1 MRLSLIVCTL
11 ITGISVYVVLSYLF
25 VPPKLTIPLSV
36 FMSSLSV
43 GLVNYHFFSYKSN
56 MELQYGSNDP
66 IDSSK
71 SIDFDKNKTN
81 GDHYISNTIFVIVYL
96 VSLLVCSVF
105 SEPHLEHIYKSWFTI
120 GAIELVSLGAA
131 IILSFFLPGY
141 AILLVLTKS
150 YKINPVLKVLVAYI
164 FSILITGL
172 TVYLSEIL
180 FDNGVSVNKTLLMG
194 VYTAI
199 LALFVIS
206 YRNKIIPANINRYH
220 TTYQTISNMY
230 SKLKILR
237 NNFSELLVFGSLFG
251 LLIVSTNYLY
261 GGITIGDQ
269 WYHQNRALYF
279 LSGQF
284 KEYVMTN
291 GDEIYTPF
299 QSALI
304 GGATMLSGIP
314 LVNTYAS
321 IAFLNIT
328 AVFAFYYFC
337 STWFPDRNKRAALL
351 ASSFFLISSGFG
363 WIYIISLTETN
374 PISSQIS
381 SISNFVDDKIK
392 FTDIIRPTNFMI
404 AAHPDFSTGLIYIS
418 LPSGFV
424 LLGLIR
430 AKLSSK
436 LRYAIILSLV
446 SILGILS
453 HDEFYFFI
461 IISSLLPLIYN
472 MQKKYSVYFALLF
485 ALAFTYTID
494 ALLPIKYFTSNDI
507 FGFPLIQLTTIFTLL
522 MLALYALR
530 QNLHKT
536 FRFAIISFKFGKK
549 FTDFIRRNDVIL
561 KAISVGIIFY
571 LYALCFIVWDQL
583 PANLVNMH
591 THNYTTPWYA
601 YPLRLGIIGII
612 GVVSILSYVFRRFE
626 KEVLVFG
633 LIIVIA
639 LLAGPYYDEQRFNKY
654 VMAGMIGFASLLI
667 FKLLLFMADK
677 RPILN
682 GIIVSSIIISASLS
696 TLMYVGYN
704 ALVIQ
709 TGDYSQALGRRNFPS
724 EEQLNMFDMLRS
736 KIHVG
741 SNQYNVASYPNEY
754 NFQEGGIMTKLHAFS
769 GLPTLKIP
777 QTHYLLNA
785 TTLPSFYNLIDKTNT
800 KYILIPSNSSSNNQV
815 SLEDPTRFAFENFQ
829 HLYDDNYLILNVPTL
844 HGPSSLGKSEVGI
857 IYNKDNSFAT
867 PVLDKKKLSFSNYTF
882 DLEENDSKFINVQKQ
897 NQSEKTTI
905 YGYKKDGGK
914 TIWSKN
920 FNDDGINYIESTFR
934 IRDENKTG
942 GDTAGLKWRE
952 GNTTYTVS
960 VSNKGLELRRQLSN
974 YDPILLLSQNSE
986 IKRNDW
992 VWYSLK
998 IESLKNSINVYLD
1011 NLLKIKIPKE
1021 TTELPTNI
1029 SKVGLYSVKNAVDFG
1044 PMEIAK
1050 IAPSGESFQTKGK
1063 YDIYFYP
1070 LSSVALSGS
1079 RYNVFAEDDYSVLSN
1094 SIIVLP
1100 FDPHYWNDPT
1110 FNRYL
1115 NYVKAGG
1122 TLVVIN
1128 SDGNIDGRF
1137 GKLLSMQVRSNNTQ
1151 KFTDIVKANGEKT
1164 FLNVSG
1170 FARDIDIKPSTD
1182 TNITAYYRNNENKL
1196 IKPFAIEKHFTNS
1209 GRIIYIN
1216 SEGYFKAIYDDPKKY
1231 FASLAQ
1237 FSDVFDSNPVISV
1250 PLIAQKVSGPIKAFI
1265 GDMDMS
1271 GKISVNGSS
1280 LSIIN
1285 GSTNS
1290 DNIIVKAVSIL
1301 DKDGNLKNHFE
1312 NLSIINMNL
1321 SGLYEV
1327 SIDALGR
1334 LTIPESLTQND
1345 YVQIS
1350 LPNEFNMTLNLF
1362 DNKNSRAEILIKNN
1376 SSINSVELNNGSK
1389 AIFYKVRSENPLKFV
1404 PVIIKKPLVAVDG
1417 SLNFDKGN
1425 FYGDMRYLPLNL
1437 SGHGEA
1443 RFDFIDDLRESNGSR
1458 TKIQYLAYLGAL
1470 TLDGKTKQP
1479 TQILK
1484 LPGEISYDLK
1494 KRGLDVPLI
1503 SILGSPNNIALIAAI
1518 SIGTMILI
1526 RFVGRIIESD
1536 TKGSGRR

>member
-11 ITGISVYVVLSYLF
+11 ITGISFYVVLSYLF
-25 VPPKLTIPLSV
+25 VPPRLTIPLSV
-36 FMSSLSV
+36 FMSSLSL

-56 MELQYGSNDP
+56 MELQYGPNDP
-66 IDSSK
+66 ISSSK
-71 SIDFDKNKTN
+71 STDFDKNKMN
-81 GDHYISNTIFVIVYL
+81 GGHYISNIIFVIVFL
-96 VSLLVCSVF
+96 ISILVCAVF
-105 SEPHLEHIYKSWFTI
+105 SEPDLEHIYKSWFSI

-150 YKINPVLKVLVAYI
+150 YKINPVLKVIVAYI
-164 FSILITGL
+164 FSMLITGL
-172 TVYLSEIL
+172 TIYLSEIF
-180 FDNGVSVNKTLLMG
+180 FDNGVSINKTLLMA
-194 VYTAI
+194 VYSAI

-206 YRNKIIPANINRYH
+206 YRNKIILTDTNRYH
-220 TTYQTISNMY
+220 TIYQTVSNIY
-230 SKLKILR
+230 SKFLKILR
-237 NNFSELLVFGSLFG
+237 INFSELLVFGSLFG

-269 WYHQNRALYF
+269 WYHQNRMLYF

-304 GGATMLSGIP
+304 AGATMLSGIP

-321 IAFLNIT
+321 IAFLNMT

-374 PISSQIS
+374 PIASQIS
-381 SISNFVDDKIK
+381 SISNFLDDKIK

-418 LPSGFV
+418 LPAGFV

-430 AKLSSK
+430 TKITSK

-472 MQKKYSVYFALLF
+472 MQKKYSVYFAILI
-485 ALAFTYTID
+485 ALAFTYIID
-494 ALLPIKYFTSNDI
+494 ALLPVRYFSTNDI
-507 FGFPLIQLTTIFTLL
+507 FGFPLIHVTTIFTLI
-522 MLALYALR
+522 MLSLYALR
-530 QNLHKT
+530 QNLRKP
-536 FRFAIISFKFGKK
+536 FRFTIIPFKSSKI
-549 FTDFIRRNDVIL
+549 FTDYMRKNNLIL
-561 KAISVGIIFY
+561 KAILVGTIFY
-571 LYALCFIVWDQL
+571 LYALCFIIWDQL

-591 THNYTTPWYA
+591 THNYSTPWYA
-601 YPLRLGIIGII
+601 YPLRLGIIGLI

-626 KEVLVFG
+626 KEVFVFG

-682 GIIVSSIIISASLS
+682 GIIVSSIIISAGLS

-724 EEQLNMFDMLRS
+724 EEELNMFDTLRS
-736 KIHVG
+736 EIHVG

-815 SLEDPTRFAFENFQ
+815 SLESPARFAFENFQ
-829 HLYDDNYLILNVPTL
+829 HLYDDNYLILNVPSL
-844 HGPSSLGKSEVGI
+844 HGPSSHGKSEVGI
-857 IYNKDNSFAT
+857 IYKKYNSFAM
-867 PVLDKKKLSFSNYTF
+867 PVLEKKKLSFSNYTF
-882 DLEENDSKFINVQKQ
+882 DLEENDTKFIDVQKQ

-905 YGYKKDGGK
+905 YGYKENGGK
-914 TIWSKN
+914 TLWSKN
-920 FNDDGINYIESTFR
+920 LNDNGINYIESTFR

-960 VSNKGLELRRQLSN
+960 VSNKGLELRRQLSS
-974 YDPILLLSQNSE
+974 YDPTLLLSQNSE

-1021 TTELPTNI
+1021 TTEVPTNI

-1050 IAPSGESFQTKGK
+1050 IAPSEELFQTKGK
-1063 YDIYFYP
+1063 YDNYYYP

-1094 SIIVLP
+1094 NIIVLP
-1100 FDPHYWNDPT
+1100 LDPHYWNDTT

-1170 FARDIDIKPSTD
+1170 YTRDIDIKPSSD
-1182 TNITAYYRNNENKL
+1182 TNITAYYRNSENKL
-1196 IKPFAIEKHFTNS
+1196 MKPFAIEKHFTNS

-1216 SEGYFKAIYDDPKKY
+1216 SEGYFKAINDDPKKF

-1237 FSDVFDSNPVISV
+1237 FSGIFDSNALISEP
-1250 PLIAQKVSGPIKAFI
+1250 PLAQEVSGPIKAFI

-1271 GKISVNGSS
+1271 GKISINGSS

-1285 GSTNS
+1285 GTANS
-1290 DNIIVKAVSIL
+1290 DNIKVKAVSIL
-1301 DKDGNLKNHFE
+1301 DKNGNLKNHFE
-1312 NLSIINMNL
+1312 NFSMININL

-1334 LTIPESLTQND
+1334 LTVPESLTQND

-1350 LPNEFNMTLNLF
+1350 LPNVFNMTLNLF
-1362 DNKNSRAEILIKNN
+1362 DNKNSQAEILIKNN
-1376 SSINSVELNNGSK
+1376 SSINKVELNNGSK
-1389 AIFYKVRSENPLKFV
+1389 VVFYKVKSEGPLKFV

-1425 FYGDMRYLPLNL
+1425 FYGDMRYLPLNV

-1443 RFDFIDDLRESNGSR
+1443 RFDFIDDFKESNGSR
-1458 TKIQYLAYLGAL
+1458 TKIQYLTYLGAL
-1470 TLDGKTKQP
+1470 TLDGKTKQA
-1479 TQILK
+1479 TQVLK
-1484 LPGEISYDLK
+1484 VPGEISYDLK
-1494 KRGLDVPLI
+1494 KRGLDVPLM
-1503 SILGSPNNIALIAAI
+1503 SILSSPSNIVLIAVI
-1518 SIGTMILI
+1518 SIGTIILI
-1526 RFVGRIIESD
+1526 QFVGRMQLN
-1536 TKGSGRR
+1536 R